1 MYDYFYYFDIYINLK
16 TLYKKWAPKPAKQ
29 PHSLEVKTQDHK
41 LIKNTLIRTLSAQH
55 VKRYIRKIRLPK
67 MYYLHNKVKK
77 SPENLF
83 INELIKQRLL
93 ITDSGLHIRQ

>member
-1 MYDYFYYFDIYINLK
+1 
-16 TLYKKWAPKPAKQ
+16 
-29 PHSLEVKTQDHK
+29 
-41 LIKNTLIRTLSAQH
+41 
-55 VKRYIRKIRLPK
+55 

-93 ITDSGLHIRQ
+93 ITDSGLHLRQ